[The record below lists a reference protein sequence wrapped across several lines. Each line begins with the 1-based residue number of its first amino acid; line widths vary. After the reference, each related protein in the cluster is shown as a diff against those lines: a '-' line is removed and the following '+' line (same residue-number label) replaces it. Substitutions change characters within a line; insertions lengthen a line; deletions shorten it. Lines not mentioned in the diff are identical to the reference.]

1 MVSCVLARWK
11 QAMSEPDHF
20 QLSPDAWNRLI
31 EARDSLRLLDG
42 YVNKTDVLCNPSM
55 LVGYVS
61 MLQNALQDV
70 INASIP
76 AEPRD
81 AFMRKAD
88 ELGFVALNPKEQA
101 LIEQLRWTSLEG
113 REDVYAM
120 AERIRAIKPW
130 VLES

>member
-1 MVSCVLARWK
+1 
-11 QAMSEPDHF
+11 MSEPDHF

-61 MLQNALQDV
+61 MLQSALQDV

>member
-1 MVSCVLARWK
+1 
-11 QAMSEPDHF
+11 MSQPDQLQPDHY
-20 QLSPDAWNRLI
+20 QISPKAHSRLI

-61 MLQNALQDV
+61 MLQSALQEV
-70 INASIP
+70 ITASTP
-76 AEPRD
+76 AQPRD

-101 LIEQLRWTSLEG
+101 LIEHLRWTSLEG
-113 REDVYAM
+113 REDVYEM
-120 AERIRAIKPW
+120 AERIRQVKPW
-130 VLES
+130 VLEN

>member
-1 MVSCVLARWK
+1 
-11 QAMSEPDHF
+11 MSHSDHLQPDNRH
-20 QLSPDAWNRLI
+20 PDSYQIPCKAHSRLI

-61 MLQNALQDV
+61 MLQSALQDV
-70 INASIP
+70 IAASTPSQP
-76 AEPRD
+76 AD
-81 AFMRKAD
+81 SFMRKAD

-101 LIEQLRWTSLEG
+101 LIEHLRWTNLEG
-113 REDVYAM
+113 REDIYEM
-120 AERIRAIKPW
+120 AERMRHLKPW

>member
-1 MVSCVLARWK
+1 
-11 QAMSEPDHF
+11 MSQPDHY
-20 QLSPDAWNRLI
+20 QISLHAYSRLI

-61 MLQNALQDV
+61 MLQSALQEV
-70 INASIP
+70 ISASTP
-76 AEPRD
+76 SQPRD

-101 LIEQLRWTSLEG
+101 LIEHLRWTSHEG
-113 REDVYAM
+113 REDVYEM
-120 AERIRAIKPW
+120 AERIRHVKPW
-130 VLES
+130 VLTD

>member
-1 MVSCVLARWK
+1 
-11 QAMSEPDHF
+11 MSEPDHF
-20 QLSPDAWNRLI
+20 QLPPHAWSRLI